1 MSSAITNRSG
11 RDKSGHRKLNRPV
24 LLGLCLLA
32 LTPLL
37 FYGAVALFFYKR

>member
-1 MSSAITNRSG
+1 MSSAITNRPG
-11 RDKSGHRKLNRPV
+11 RHKIMRRKLNRPV

-37 FYGAVALFFYKR
+37 FYGTVALFFFKR

>member
-1 MSSAITNRSG
+1 MSSTMTDRPARH
-11 RDKSGHRKLNRPV
+11 KSARRKLNRPV

-37 FYGAVALFFYKR
+37 FYGTVALFFFK